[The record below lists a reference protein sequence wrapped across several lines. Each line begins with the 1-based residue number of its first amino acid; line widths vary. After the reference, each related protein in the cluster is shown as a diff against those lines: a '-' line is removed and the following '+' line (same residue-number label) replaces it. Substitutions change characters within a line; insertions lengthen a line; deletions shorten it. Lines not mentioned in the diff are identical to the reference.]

1 VFRIDVQTHILI
13 IQQHRHD
20 LLAAVDFG
28 NALVSDN
35 DILYVLLVPCQM
47 QHPLFD
53 RALADQ
59 TVHRDLS
66 SLTDSM
72 SSVHGLRVVRGVP
85 VVFIC
90 VSRVSSGTDRMEHP
104 RRLTENDGIGGCQ
117 IDTETSCS
125 STEHE
130 YEDIRAIQ
138 ISNQYECPQAQP
150 NLADSLSL
158 IGIDHISPLAQLS
171 RTIQP
176 HVTVLSV

>member
-13 IQQHRHD
+13 IKQHRHD

-28 NALVSDN
+28 DALVSYN
-35 DILYVLLVPCQM
+35 DILHVLLVPCQM
-47 QHPLFD
+47 QHPLFN

-59 TVHRDLS
+59 TVDRNLS
-66 SLTDSM
+66 SLTHSM

-85 VVFIC
+85 VVLIC
-90 VSRVSSGTDRMEHP
+90 ISRVSSGTRRMKYS
-104 RRLTENDGIGGCQ
+104 RRLTEDDGIGGCQ
-117 IDTETSCS
+117 VDTETSCS

-130 YEDIRAIQ
+130 YEDVRAIQ

-150 NLADSLSL
+150 NLADSLGL